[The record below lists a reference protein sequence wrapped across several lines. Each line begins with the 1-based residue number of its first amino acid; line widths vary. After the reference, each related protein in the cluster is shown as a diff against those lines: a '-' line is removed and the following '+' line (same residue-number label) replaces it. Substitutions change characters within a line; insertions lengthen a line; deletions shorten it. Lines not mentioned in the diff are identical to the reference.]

1 MSNQYLFNHLK
12 NKDVANIENHFESIS
27 SPSEFLDK
35 RLIFVKNN
43 NNYFPYYSYLYKG
56 NNFML
61 NICCLSI
68 LKLCNFLGF
77 INSNNINTII
87 QSKVNVK
94 IKPKEI
100 SSNEHHGNAIGCIW
114 FSEGNL
120 YTETFI
126 MNSRARRI
134 DSIEFNEDYIYC
146 ANNHYCEW
154 MIQAENGKF
163 SLMVNAKEKKISI
176 NIEA

>member
-1 MSNQYLFNHLK
+1 MSNQYLFDHLK
-12 NKDVANIENHFESIS
+12 TKDVANIENCFESIS
-27 SPSEFLDK
+27 SLSEVLDK
-35 RLIFVKNN
+35 RLIFQKNN
-43 NNYFPYYSYLYKG
+43 NTYWPYYSFSDNGKRLLLDICYPSIIRLDYFSDII
-56 NNFML
+56 NNKNNPTFSR
-61 NICCLSI
+61 SI
-68 LKLCNFLGF
+68 
-77 INSNNINTII
+77 I
-87 QSKVNVK
+87 NVK
-94 IKPKEI
+94 IKPIEI
-100 SSNEHHGNAIGCIW
+100 SSNEPHENSIGCIW